1 MAKNEVYRIGE
12 YVAGPVPAPA
22 ANDKTLGT
30 GRPLRLG
37 ALNAVQVSEQQ
48 PVENDRYGN
57 NIGEASLDF
66 AGAHKLPVTI
76 SGGPLVFGQ
85 PIYITDANAL
95 VTVATDN
102 DLFGYA
108 LEYNVPNGAAEV
120 VVKIAN

>member
-1 MAKNEVYRIGE
+1 MAQNEVYRIGQ

-22 ANDKTLGT
+22 ADDKTLGT
-30 GRPLRLG
+30 GRPLRLE
-37 ALNAVQVSEQQ
+37 ALNAVQVSPRQ
-48 PVENDRYGN
+48 PESNDVYGN

-76 SGGPLVFGQ
+76 SGGPLKFGQ
-85 PIYITDANAL
+85 AIYITDANAL

-102 DLFGYA
+102 ELFGYA
-108 LEYNVPNGAAEV
+108 LEYNVPNGAALV